1 MTAVAGP
8 DLSVDLAPRNP
19 RELRLS
25 NPIIAASGCFG
36 YGEEYA
42 GVIDVQRLGAFVSK
56 GITPERRKGNPMPR
70 IIESPAGMLNAIGL
84 QNPGIHGFVKK
95 YPPLWQAWTVPAI
108 VNISAEAVED
118 YAMMAAMLDE
128 QPGIAAIEINVSCP
142 NIARGGYCFGWDP
155 EMSAE
160 VTRAVRAV
168 TTLPI
173 IVKLSP
179 GAADIVSV
187 AAAVEDAGADAI
199 SLINTLVG
207 MAIDVRGRKPLLANH
222 TGGLSGPA
230 IKPIA
235 VRMVYQAAAA
245 VRIPIIGMGGI
256 MNLGD
261 ALEFFLAGASAIQ
274 IGTAIF
280 VDPGLPIRLVD
291 DLAAWLAEEG
301 FSSVDQIVGI
311 ANDGFRLGERH
322 VLSAWEAAGA

>member
-1 MTAVAGP
+1 
-8 DLSVDLAPRNP
+8 
-19 RELRLS
+19 
-25 NPIIAASGCFG
+25 
-36 YGEEYA
+36 
-42 GVIDVQRLGAFVSK
+42 
-56 GITPERRKGNPMPR
+56 
-70 IIESPAGMLNAIGL
+70 
-84 QNPGIHGFVKK
+84 
-95 YPPLWQAWTVPAI
+95 
-108 VNISAEAVED
+108 
-118 YAMMAAMLDE
+118 
-128 QPGIAAIEINVSCP
+128 
-142 NIARGGYCFGWDP
+142 
-155 EMSAE
+155 
-160 VTRAVRAV
+160 
-168 TTLPI
+168 
-173 IVKLSP
+173 
-179 GAADIVSV
+179 
-187 AAAVEDAGADAI
+187 
-199 SLINTLVG
+199 LINTLVG

>member
-1 MTAVAGP
+1 
-8 DLSVDLAPRNP
+8 
-19 RELRLS
+19 
-25 NPIIAASGCFG
+25 
-36 YGEEYA
+36 
-42 GVIDVQRLGAFVSK
+42 
-56 GITPERRKGNPMPR
+56 
-70 IIESPAGMLNAIGL
+70 
-84 QNPGIHGFVKK
+84 
-95 YPPLWQAWTVPAI
+95 
-108 VNISAEAVED
+108 
-118 YAMMAAMLDE
+118 
-128 QPGIAAIEINVSCP
+128 
-142 NIARGGYCFGWDP
+142 
-155 EMSAE
+155 
-160 VTRAVRAV
+160 V